1 MYIFVNNL
9 DLLYSYSYIM
19 NTVKDSWDDEE
30 SGSDTDADKVIHL
43 VELQK
48 LETRKKEEEA
58 DHALTED
65 LFAPSKQTKHVVAV
79 EQQTTKHLPPK
90 TKTRELVSKKDENE
104 RKIKEKVAEKT
115 GGCEQT
121 ETLDRVWAH

>member
-1 MYIFVNNL
+1 
-9 DLLYSYSYIM
+9 M

-30 SGSDTDADKVIHL
+30 SGSDADADKVIHL

-58 DHALTED
+58 DHAVTED

-79 EQQTTKHLPPK
+79 EQQTTKHLTPK
-90 TKTRELVSKKDENE
+90 TKTRELVSKKEDNE
-104 RKIKEKVAEKT
+104 RKIKEKVQVKKQVAASKQKHESVFGDAE
-115 GGCEQT
+115 
-121 ETLDRVWAH
+121 LDLLQDEYCDYEDRY